1 MQYSVLQSLFPTIS
15 FRVKIWQS
23 VKRNYLFLTVAL
35 LKLYVKYAAT
45 KKLGIHFFQN
55 KVKFFSI
62 FFSCR
67 NCPKSSKYIPF
78 LFFLIKVFRN
88 TYQLYI
94 Y

>member
-55 KVKFFSI
+55 KVFKFFSI
-62 FFSCR
+62 FF
-67 NCPKSSKYIPF
+67 F
-78 LFFLIKVFRN
+78 LPGLS
-88 TYQLYI
+88 
-94 Y
+94 